1 MIEVLSK
8 CKNLKTPTRVPSR
21 VYRLFSDLHFAIILR
36 QRPHAAS
43 RSAVSLAWAPPAL
56 PPSLEP

>member
-8 CKNLKTPTRVPSR
+8 CKNLKTPASRSR